1 MLVQKMKQFGFTESE
16 TNIYLSLVENG
27 SMTGYEVSKKSGVPR
42 SKVYN
47 GLEIL
52 VKKGVVLV
60 NKSEPK
66 LYSALSPEEFVSM
79 LKHSTLSDIQYLDD
93 HLSDIK
99 EKEEDTLLWQLEQ
112 KEAVLLKMLYMIEH
126 SKKSLYIQIWEDN
139 LTPTIVKALEEAE
152 ARLETFVCIL
162 FSNSGQYNLPFKRFY
177 PHGFEVD
184 KIKDMGGRWINLV
197 CDNDIV
203 LFGTLDDVCDVI
215 WSHNKAMRLL
225 AKEYIKH
232 DAYTLKIIQEHGPE
246 LIADYGKDFE
256 GIRKIY

>member
-47 GLEIL
+47 SLEVL

-79 LKHSTLSDIQYLDD
+79 LKHSTLSDIQYLD
-93 HLSDIK
+93 HYLSDIK
-99 EKEEDTLLWQLEQ
+99 EKEADTLLWQLEH
-112 KEAVLLKMLYMIEH
+112 KEAVMLKMLYMIEH
-126 SKKSLYIQIWEDN
+126 TKESLYIQIWEDS
-139 LTPTIVKALEEAE
+139 LTPSIIEALKKAEE
-152 ARLETFVCIL
+152 RLKTFVCIL
-162 FSNSGQYNLPFKRFY
+162 FSNNGHYTLPFKRFY
-177 PHGFEVD
+177 PHGFEND

-197 CDNDIV
+197 CDDHIV
-203 LFGTLDDVCDVI
+203 LFGTLDDTCDVI
-215 WSHNKAMRLL
+215 WSHNVAMRLL

-232 DAYTLKIIQEHGPE
+232 DAYTLKIIQEHGAE
-246 LIADYGKDFE
+246 LSVNYGADFE